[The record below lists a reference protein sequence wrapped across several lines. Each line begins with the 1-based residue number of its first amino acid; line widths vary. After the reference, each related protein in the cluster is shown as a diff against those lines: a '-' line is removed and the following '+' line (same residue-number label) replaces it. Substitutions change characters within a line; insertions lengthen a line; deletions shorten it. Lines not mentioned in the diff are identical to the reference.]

1 MDMLAHLGPAL
12 ALAFDPVNLVLIVLG
27 VALGVGLGVLPGFG
41 GSQAL
46 ALLFPFTFLM
56 EPAAAVMFMLAVY
69 SAAEY
74 GGSIP
79 AILIRTPGTTA
90 AVMTILDGAP
100 MASEGR
106 PKRALTISI
115 LAGVTGGVI
124 STVIFILAASSLA
137 WLGLKFGPSELFAVG
152 VFGLS
157 IVGSFV
163 GRDPTKA
170 FLGATIGLLIAT
182 IGDSSFGGTRF
193 VFDFPWLF
201 DGIPLI
207 VMIVAMLAGP
217 EAFRL
222 LFQIRVFVDR
232 AKLDAMTATHG
243 KQDDTFT
250 FRDYVRLI
258 PTFLRGGLLGTF
270 VGALPGPG
278 PTMAAVLAYNE
289 EKRWSRR
296 PERFGTGIDEGI
308 AAPESSN
315 NAVVAGALVPA
326 LALGIPGSGA
336 IAILLGVLISKGIT
350 PGPTLFTEGG
360 PLIMAVFLGLMLAN
374 LALLVVGLFGVRWF
388 VPIARV
394 PSGFIGPF
402 VFALLMIGVYAY
414 DNSFSH
420 VVMLIVLAAFAW
432 LLDKWGVST
441 LPIILGFVMGPII
454 ENNLGRALIITRGD
468 LWEVVS
474 RPITATLLIV
484 AIVTAVW
491 SYVRT
496 VRTEAAQAERDA
508 AVAEARR
515 AAAGATGRPEERP
528 GA

>member
-1 MDMLAHLGPAL
+1 MDILAQLGPAL
-12 ALAFDPVNLVLIVLG
+12 ALAFDPISLALIVLG
-27 VALGVGLGVLPGFG
+27 VLLGVGLGVLPGFG

-100 MASEGR
+100 MATAGR
-106 PKRALTISI
+106 PRRALTISI
-115 LAGVTGGVI
+115 VAGVTGGII
-124 STVIFILAASSLA
+124 STLIFIFAASSLA

-163 GRDPTKA
+163 GRDPTRA
-170 FLGATIGLLIAT
+170 FLGASIGLLIAT
-182 IGDSSFGGTRF
+182 IGNSSFGGMRF
-193 VFDFPWLF
+193 VFDLPWLF
-201 DGIPLI
+201 DGVPLI
-207 VMIVAMLAGP
+207 VMIVGMLAGP

-222 LFQIRVFVDR
+222 LLSIRIFPSREEVAKMTRASGDANDR
-232 AKLDAMTATHG
+232 LS
-243 KQDDTFT
+243 
-250 FRDYVRLI
+250 FREYLRLI
-258 PTFLRGGLLGTF
+258 PTLLRGGLLGTF

-289 EKRWSRR
+289 EKRWSRT
-296 PERFGTGIDEGI
+296 PEKFGTGCDEGI

-360 PLIMAVFLGLMLAN
+360 PLILAVFIGLMLAN
-374 LALLVVGLFGVRWF
+374 VALLVIGLFGVRWF
-388 VPIARV
+388 VPLARV
-394 PSGFIGPF
+394 PSGLLGPF

-414 DNSFSH
+414 DNSFPH
-420 VVMLIVLAAFAW
+420 VLMLIVLASVAW
-432 LLDKWGVST
+432 LLDKAGVSS

-454 ENNLGRALIITRGD
+454 EDNLGRALIISNGD
-468 LWEVVS
+468 LWKVVS
-474 RPITATLLIV
+474 RPITASLLTISV
-484 AIVTAVW
+484 VTAVW

-496 VRTEAAQAERDA
+496 VRTERE
-508 AVAEARR
+508 AVRQENEALEKD
-515 AAAGATGRPEERP
+515 GS
-528 GA
+528 